1 MAQIYSVL
9 RTEEKTDGYREDIQ
23 SKLSGIT
30 ADFAVLAAV
39 EDVFPEADLQVAC
52 AFAQEKQLDAV
63 MLECS
68 YDCGEETTKA
78 TAKSGKKKVGV
89 QNSGKKAQSEAVPKG
104 KLVRLDNIDEFSS
117 MPDDYDAVV
126 YRKTALLENLPDPEH
141 GYEMNADLFYRV
153 AEKKMAVGYLT
164 GTKVQ
169 IGHPEKKDISR
180 NPDNRKADWY
190 LDRFAAHCHGT
201 LQRYHEK
208 LPAHMQLHLVR
219 ELIIRFDTNKNHHD
233 KHVLDTSGLRE
244 FYKLVSEVLQNIEDE
259 WLISGAKIWK
269 DYRLSFALQ
278 EKLLHL
284 KYMDLQEE
292 YILVDPEKENRGL
305 RYPTRILINGRQ
317 MPNQVLPKVCLDVVN
332 EEKDAL
338 VLDCSC
344 PYFLK
349 DSAIRWEVLWNKK
362 PVEVQETQR
371 YNETTYFGQA
381 EYRGYTF
388 RLILSKKDF
397 QKKNKLQFVLN
408 IDGKKIPHPIITR
421 RFTSRITSKLN
432 CSYWCFDHYVMTF
445 DRGKVK
451 RAILIEECSGLEHL
465 KREATFWVDI
475 LKKTVKKM
483 DTGRPEMLKERFWY
497 WLSYPV
503 YHKKNIWLTFDKIYK
518 GGDCGEYFYKYCV
531 SRKDTDVV
539 PVYLMN
545 EEAEDT
551 KRLRQEGY
559 RPLIHGTRKHRCIYL
574 HAKMVFATHAGLYNF
589 NGISDEEIPYLQDL
603 ISADAVCIQHGL
615 TVQDLAFNANQAFN
629 NNKLYY
635 CASKYEV
642 QNLLQPQYGYQ
653 NADAIRL
660 KGLARFDG
668 LINRDQKQILIT
680 PTWRNYIALWPNGK
694 NESRPYSELFKKTD
708 YYKIYNRLI
717 TDDKLLETARRTGY
731 KLIYLVHPNIGEQAV
746 DFEKKD
752 GVEIISAL
760 GVNYE
765 KILCESSLM
774 LTDYSGVQFD
784 FAYMRKPV
792 VYYHPPKLP
801 PHYVE
806 GGFFYDTQG
815 FGEICTE
822 HQQLVDTLCDYM
834 EHDCQLKD
842 FYRTRQDD
850 FFAFSDHD
858 NCKRIFEDAY
868 TWQKENR

>member
-1 MAQIYSVL
+1 MTQRYTVL
-9 RTEEKTDGYREDIQ
+9 RTGERTDRYTEDIQ
-23 SKLSGIT
+23 AELKDIAT
-30 ADFAVLAAV
+30 EFVVLAGDR
-39 EDVFPEADLQVAC
+39 DVFPETDLQAAC
-52 AFAQEKQLDAV
+52 AFAQEKQLDVV

-68 YDCGEETTKA
+68 YASGDETA
-78 TAKSGKKKVGV
+78 TAAAKSGKKTG
-89 QNSGKKAQSEAVPKG
+89 G
-104 KLVRLDNIDEFSS
+104 LVHLDNMEELSS

-126 YRKTALLENLPDPEH
+126 YRRAALQGELPDPEH
-141 GYEMNADLFYRV
+141 GYEMAADAFYRV
-153 AEKKMAVGYLT
+153 AEKKMAVGYLA
-164 GTKVQ
+164 GTEVQ

-180 NPDNRKADWY
+180 NADNRESAWY
-190 LDRFAAHCHGT
+190 LDCFASHCRRT
-201 LQRYHEK
+201 IQRYDGK
-208 LPAHMQLHLVR
+208 LPEYMQLHLVR
-219 ELIIRFDTNKNHHD
+219 ELILRFDTNKNHHD
-233 KHVLDTSGLRE
+233 KHVLDGAGLE
-244 FYKLVSEVLQNIEDE
+244 TFYQLVREVLMSIDDKM
-259 WLISGAKIWK
+259 LISGVKMWNG
-269 DYRLSFALQ
+269 YRIAFALQ
-278 EKLLHL
+278 EKFLHL
-284 KYMDLQEE
+284 KYPDLQEE
-292 YILVDPEKENRGL
+292 YLLTDPVKENRGL
-305 RYPTRILINGRQ
+305 RYPTRIRINGRLLE
-317 MPNQVLPKVCLDVVN
+317 NQVLPKVCLDVVN

-344 PYFLK
+344 AYFLK
-349 DSAIRWEVLWNKK
+349 DSDIHWEVLWNQK

-371 YNETTYFGQA
+371 YDETTYFGQT

-388 RLILSKKDF
+388 RIVLPKKNF
-397 QKKNKLQFVLN
+397 RKKNKLQFVLN
-408 IDGKKIPHPIITR
+408 AEGKRIPHPIITR
-421 RFTSRITSKLN
+421 RFTSRITAKLN
-432 CSYWCFDHYVMTF
+432 CSYWCFDHYVMNF

-451 RAILIEECSGLEHL
+451 RAILVEECGSLGHL
-465 KREATFWVDI
+465 KREAIFWIDI

-497 WLSYPV
+497 WLSYPF

-531 SRKDTDVV
+531 SRKDSDVV

-545 EEAEDT
+545 EGAEDT

-559 RPLIHGTRKHRCIYL
+559 QPLIHGTRKHRCMYL

-642 QNLLQPQYGYQ
+642 QNLRQPQYGYL
-653 NADAIRL
+653 DSSAIRL

-668 LINRDQKQILIT
+668 LVNRDQKQILIT

-694 NESRPYSELFKKTD
+694 NESRPYSELFKGTD

-717 TDDKLLETARRTGY
+717 TDKKLLETAKRTGY
-731 KLIYLVHPNIGEQAV
+731 RLVYLVHPNIGEQAV
-746 DFEKKD
+746 DFEQRE
-752 GVEIISAL
+752 GVEIVSAL

-868 TWQKENR
+868 AWQKENR